1 MRYWYKL
8 SDASK
13 LEDMIIAGDDISV
26 IPVYEETA
34 EILKDFETNEF
45 SDWWKVREFPGY
57 VNNRDDF
64 ESAEEAQAELYSCLY
79 DDLYCRLHD
88 C

>member
-8 SDASK
+8 SDS
-13 LEDMIIAGDDISV
+13 LNWENHQMNGRDV
-26 IPVYEETA
+26 RVPVYEETT

-57 VNNRDDF
+57 VNNKDDF
-64 ESAEEAQAELYSCLY
+64 ESAEEAQEELYSCLY